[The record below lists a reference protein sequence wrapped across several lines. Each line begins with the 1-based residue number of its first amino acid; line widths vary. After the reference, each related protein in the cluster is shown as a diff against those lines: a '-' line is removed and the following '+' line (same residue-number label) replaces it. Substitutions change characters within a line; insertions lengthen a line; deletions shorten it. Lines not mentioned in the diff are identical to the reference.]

1 MDTPFQGNAAGRFA
15 LGELAAGKRIDT
27 DLCDADGVL
36 LLSAGSVLTPEDVTL
51 LSHRN
56 DVFTRS
62 PVRGNPCKHGGRQA
76 RQRLDATLAD
86 PSMFQVQSI
95 NKNARQRR
103 VLPMSAFCA
112 EVDGAL
118 EWCNEAAV
126 TLREIVSDIHSLRVK
141 SAAPARELVGQL
153 VHLLAI
159 DRDILAT
166 VSILRE
172 DSDDYLFDHSLKVAM
187 LSMSIGDAMGL
198 DDAQILELGAGATLM
213 DIGMLKVPH
222 ELRLAAR
229 SLSRNEWLEIRR
241 HPIHTLDMLD
251 GLKGVTPGM
260 MFIGYQCH
268 ERNDGSGYPNRRT
281 EHVTHVYARIT
292 AIADTFA
299 AMTADRPH
307 RPAHTP
313 YEAVRWMLDQGA
325 ANKFDRHI
333 MRALLDRLSL
343 MPIGSYVEL
352 SGGLLGRVVRPNPG
366 RHTRP
371 LVLLVDPD
379 GSSQGRM
386 IDLTRTP
393 DVSIVRA
400 HGVEPPARENTPVV
414 IA

>member
-1 MDTPFQGNAAGRFA
+1 MKTPIQGNTVGRFA
-15 LGELAAGKRIDT
+15 IGDLAAGNRIDT
-27 DLCDADGVL
+27 DLYDPDGVL
-36 LLSAGSVLTPEDVTL
+36 LLAAGSLLTPEDVTL

-56 DVFTRS
+56 DVFTRN
-62 PVRGNPCKHGGRQA
+62 PVRGNARKHSGQPA

-86 PSMFQVQSI
+86 PSMFRVPS
-95 NKNARQRR
+95 KNTKARQRR
-103 VLPMSAFCA
+103 VLPMSAFCG
-112 EVDGAL
+112 EVEGAL
-118 EWCNEAAV
+118 EWCNEAAAA
-126 TLREIVSDIHSLRVK
+126 LREIVSDIHSRRVK
-141 SAAPARELVGQL
+141 SAAPARELADQL

-198 DDAQILELGAGATLM
+198 NDEQILELGAGATLM
-213 DIGMLKVPH
+213 DIGMLNVPH

-229 SLSRNEWLEIRR
+229 SLSRSEWLEIRR
-241 HPIHTLDMLD
+241 HPIHTIDMLD
-251 GLKGVTPGM
+251 DLGGVTPGM

-281 EHVTHVYARIT
+281 EFVTHVYARIT

-313 YEAVRWMLDQGA
+313 YEAVRWLLKQGA

-343 MPIGSYVEL
+343 MPIGSFVEL

-400 HGVEPPARENTPVV
+400 HGLQPPVRENASVV
-414 IA
+414 MP